1 MNIIIFFYFLI
12 FLFAYYIYNN
22 QFFFIIVSN
31 IECDLTRS
39 AGARYRDSNSDYV
52 NTSQQHYVLY
62 GDRNASIDSPKF
74 ITNSINYQNEGR
86 KKGEDLINDK
96 SFI

>member
-1 MNIIIFFYFLI
+1 MCNNRGF
-12 FLFAYYIYNN
+12 FLF
-22 QFFFIIVSN
+22 IVSN

-62 GDRNASIDSPKF
+62 GDRNAPIDSP
-74 ITNSINYQNEGR
+74 ISPPNAINHQNEGR
-86 KKGEDLINDK
+86 KEEKKQSKCLLFDI
-96 SFI
+96 IIR